1 MDRAPESLDPE
12 ELLAHA
18 GWVRALAVALVGES
32 RADDL
37 AQATMLR
44 AIERPPRH
52 KSNVRAWLGT
62 IARNF
67 AISWSRKDIRQR
79 ELLQKRVYEDRRD
92 RDTAADS
99 AALPET
105 PDQLLG
111 KSEAASQVMQ
121 ALHDLP
127 DPGRHLLMLRY
138 VEGLTPAQIAE
149 RYDMKPVTVRVQLS
163 RALEELRRLMRRRF
177 GGDGMAPCRALLAPL
192 PAPWVVPPAAEPSW
206 LGPAVVTGGILTAT
220 VVGVYLWDSSGS
232 PPADPLLGA
241 AAEQVRPDES
251 ERDSASANLANA
263 GGGTGTSR
271 IELTA
276 GGFALQVVDEEGGGV
291 EGARLRLHRDG
302 TSVGSGGT
310 DAEGV
315 LRRETALGSG
325 VLQLSALDH
334 TPELRAGAW
343 DAGEHSWV
351 LPERQLIA
359 GRVRGAED
367 EAGRGLF
374 LALVGDEPL
383 YREGSPEFALLGQI
397 DQRYASFRRFLV
409 SVREEG
415 EFRFAG
421 LPAGWTGY
429 LTSQDPRFRI
439 DDRGMDERADGRLRL
454 RASDTELRV
463 RLERVPRL
471 RGQVEPALGQ
481 TVESLRGTVLAFALP
496 EGVVRLELDETG
508 CFELLRDPAD
518 LEGLTVLAHAPG
530 GGEGRFRFGSVPRDG
545 DLGVLKLEP
554 QPVARLQIVDGVG
567 MPIAGAQVRAT
578 APEWLADTLPAG
590 ERQSD
595 AAGMIEFALP
605 RSSESVLVMA
615 SGYTP
620 RRVARAE
627 LSGGEAV
634 QQIELAAANG
644 LRLTLAGP
652 DGALPQGAAENL
664 EVRMASE
671 NGLLSGDPAL
681 DRAFVPE
688 RGAVVTSVVTGRGL
702 VAARFR
708 PDAEACVELKGV
720 RAGEALRV
728 EVRSRTGE
736 LLLEQVLAPLAPAG
750 RADTVL
756 RLPRAPRVYE
766 GVVTG
771 PDGRSVAEAMVAL
784 RAPSGS
790 GVEAGTLQAV
800 TDLQGRYRFPAVWR
814 DEVALR
820 VSAPGFALALDPA
833 RALPAAGTADSI
845 RLEAGR
851 AFTVSVRDAAG
862 RAIMPQQLTVRDQ
875 EGRLV
880 RGASVEE
887 GGRLR
892 VHGMSATELALEV
905 LVDGWLYRGQVGPA
919 ASSWD
924 FTLPERMELPM
935 PVEGWEGPGPDAEL
949 APHLILRR
957 SGEDQAQAIFLVP
970 HPEREQR
977 WVLPTRVLLP
987 AGDWEVET
995 PNGQRQ
1001 ALGY

>member
-149 RYDMKPVTVRVQLS
+149 RYDMKAVTVRVQLS

-192 PAPWVVPPAAEPSW
+192 PAPWVVPPAAEAGW
-206 LGPAVVTGGILTAT
+206 LGPSLVTGGILTAT
-220 VVGVYLWDSSGS
+220 VVGVYLWDASGS

-251 ERDSASANLANA
+251 ERDSASAKLANA
-263 GGGTGTSR
+263 AGDSGASR
-271 IELTA
+271 IELNR
-276 GGFALQVVDEEGGGV
+276 GGFALQVLDEDGGGI
-291 EGARLRLHRDG
+291 EGARLRLHREG
-302 TSVGSGGT
+302 TSIGSGGT
-310 DAEGV
+310 DSEGV
-315 LRRETALGSG
+315 LRRDEALGSG

-343 DAGEHSWV
+343 DAGIHRWV

-359 GRVRGAED
+359 GRVRGAEE

-397 DQRYASFRRFLV
+397 DQRFASYKRFLV
-409 SVREEG
+409 SVRAGG

-429 LTSQDPRFRI
+429 LTSHDPRFRI
-439 DDRGMDERADGRLRL
+439 DDRGLDDRADGRLRVS
-454 RASDTELRV
+454 AADTELRV
-463 RLERVPRL
+463 RLEHVPRL
-471 RGQVEPALGQ
+471 RGQVEPAEGLAL
-481 TVESLRGTVLAFALP
+481 ESLRGTVLAFGLP

-508 CFELLRDPAD
+508 CFELLRDPSD

-530 GGEGRFRFGSVPRDG
+530 GGEGRFQFSTVPSDG
-545 DLGVLKLEP
+545 DLGVLQLEP
-554 QPVARLQIVDGVG
+554 QPLVSLQIVDGVG
-567 MPIAGAQVRAT
+567 MPIESAVVRAT
-578 APEWLADTLPAG
+578 ASEWLAETLPAG
-590 ERQSD
+590 ERLSD
-595 AAGMIEFALP
+595 AAGVVQFALP
-605 RSSESVLVMA
+605 RTSESVLVSA
-615 SGYTP
+615 QGYTS
-620 RRVARAE
+620 RRVARSE
-627 LSGGEAV
+627 LSAGDEV
-634 QQIELAAANG
+634 QQIALAAANG

-652 DGALPQGAAENL
+652 DGTPLAAAANNL
-664 EVRMASE
+664 EVRMASA
-671 NGLLSGDPAL
+671 NGLLSGDAGL
-681 DRAFVPE
+681 DRTFKPK
-688 RGAVVTSVVTGRGL
+688 RGSVITSVVTGRGL
-702 VAARFR
+702 IAARFR
-708 PDAEACVELKGV
+708 PDTQACVELEGV
-720 RAGEALRV
+720 RVGEPLRV

-736 LLLEQVLAPLAPAG
+736 LLLEQVLEAMAPAG
-750 RADTVL
+750 RADTEL
-756 RLPRAPRVYE
+756 RLLRAPRTYE

-771 PDGRSVAEAMVAL
+771 PDGRSVAEAVVAL
-784 RAPSGS
+784 RAPADA
-790 GVEAGTLQAV
+790 GVEAGTLQVV
-800 TDLQGRYRFPAVWR
+800 TDLQGRFRFPAVWR

-833 RALPAAGTADSI
+833 RALPAAGTPDSI
-845 RLEAGR
+845 RLETGR
-851 AFTVSVRDAAG
+851 SFTLAVRDDRG
-862 RAIMPQQLTVRDQ
+862 RILMPQQLTVRDQ
-875 EGRLV
+875 DGRMV
-880 RGASVEE
+880 RGASHLEN
-887 GGRLR
+887 GLLR
-892 VHGMSATELALEV
+892 VHGLGPSELDLEV
-905 LVDGWLYRGQVGPA
+905 FVDGWVYRETAGVGQTEYEFQLPA
-919 ASSWD
+919 
-924 FTLPERMELPM
+924 RMELPM
-935 PVEGWEGPGPDAEL
+935 PIEGWQGPGPDAEL

-957 SGEDQAQAIFLVP
+957 AGNEQAQAVFLVP

-995 PNGQRQ
+995 PSGETQSLR
-1001 ALGY
+1001 Y